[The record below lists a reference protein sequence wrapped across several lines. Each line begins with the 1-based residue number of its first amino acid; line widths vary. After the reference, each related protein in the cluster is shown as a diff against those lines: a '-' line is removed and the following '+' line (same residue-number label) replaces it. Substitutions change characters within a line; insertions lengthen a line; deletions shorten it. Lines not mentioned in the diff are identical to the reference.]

1 MSDTTVVTT
10 ENNDLLVNLKTLDKE
25 SSKKIRLLPRTKA
38 EAIIETENQQF
49 ISKKLKDSIYNK
61 QDTLGY
67 TPLNKAGDVM
77 TGALYLKSALTEDE
91 QAVNKKYVDDKIK
104 ALINSSPEALDTL
117 YELAKAINNDPNF
130 AATITNLI
138 STKLDSSEVSNIKT
152 ANKLL
157 RLDSEGELVTDL
169 KGNATTATKLKNS
182 YKFTIGGDFDI
193 YTFIDGSKDVS
204 LDLKLPVASSTSSG
218 IISPEDY
225 SKFST
230 ASSSA
235 ITSVG
240 TVSKIIQSSN
250 FIYDSTTKLYKL
262 EIGIQKD
269 NKKVGLVQVFQE
281 QNGVYNEINADITLD
296 WTNSKIIITSVIAFN
311 GRLNYNFII

>member
-1 MSDTTVVTT
+1 MSDITTNID
-10 ENNDLLVNLKTLDKE
+10 NNDLLVNLKTLDKE
-25 SSKKIRLLPRTKA
+25 SLKKIRLLPRTKA
-38 EAIIETENQQF
+38 EAIIETEDQQF

-61 QDTLGY
+61 QDILGY
-67 TPLNKAGDVM
+67 TPLNKAGDIM
-77 TGALYLKSALTEDE
+77 TGALYLKSALTEDD

-169 KGNATTATKLKNS
+169 KGNAATATKLKNN
-182 YKFTIGGDFDI
+182 YKFSIGGDFDV
-193 YTFIDGSKDVS
+193 YTFIDGSKDVN
-204 LDLKLPVASSTSSG
+204 LDLKLPIASSTSSG

-230 ASSSA
+230 ASSNA

-240 TVSKIIQSSN
+240 TVSKVIQSSS
-250 FIYDSTTKLYKL
+250 FIYDSATKLYTL
-262 EIGIQKD
+262 EVNVQKD
-269 NKKVGLVQVFQE
+269 NKKIGLVQVFQE

-311 GRLNYNFII
+311 GHLNYNFIV